1 MSGLEQQG
9 QTGDEIEI
17 RKAGSRKAPRQRKKS
32 PTDKRK
38 GGGNNRVV
46 RKNIR
51 RMVRQKDHRQQE
63 RKEMEKKLGSQRGTT
78 ETKGRSKRG
87 ENQDMLGRRTKRR

>member
-17 RKAGSRKAPRQRKKS
+17 RKAGSRKA

>member
-1 MSGLEQQG
+1 MSG

-17 RKAGSRKAPRQRKKS
+17 RKAGSRKAPRQREKS

-78 ETKGRSKRG
+78 ETKGRS
-87 ENQDMLGRRTKRR
+87 